1 MKRVRIFIFC
11 FHKDYQK
18 GRHKV
23 SINKAFIHSLS
34 DPSLCPLDS
43 LPFFLAP
50 FLFSASSLPPS
61 LPSFQIILFQS
72 LISAGCYRYKGFP
85 CGSAGKES
93 ACNVEDLGLIPGLGR
108 SPGEGK
114 GYPFQYSCL
123 ENSMDYTVHGVTKSQ
138 TRLSD
143 FHISQSS
150 WYQNQTKTLQKE
162 RKRKL
167 QANIFDENRF
177 KSLTK

>member
-93 ACNVEDLGLIPGLGR
+93 ACNVEDLGLCPWDFPGKNTGV
-108 SPGEGK
+108 GCHFKEG
-114 GYPFQYSCL
+114 QYQR
-123 ENSMDYTVHGVTKSQ
+123 M
-138 TRLSD
+138 
-143 FHISQSS
+143 F
-150 WYQNQTKTLQKE
+150 
-162 RKRKL
+162 KL
-167 QANIFDENRF
+167 LHKCNH
-177 KSLTK
+177 LTH